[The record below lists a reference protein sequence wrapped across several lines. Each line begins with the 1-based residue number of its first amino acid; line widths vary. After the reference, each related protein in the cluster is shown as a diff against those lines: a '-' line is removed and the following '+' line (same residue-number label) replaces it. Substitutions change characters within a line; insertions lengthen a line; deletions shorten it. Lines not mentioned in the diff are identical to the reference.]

1 MGSITKFVLTSSSR
15 CNLVYLLK
23 MDDFVLLIPQ
33 RLDFNKSN
41 MALLSKR
48 KPVFLSSVIQ
58 SLFSIF
64 LQNDRNE
71 SEQSRRY

>member
-1 MGSITKFVLTSSSR
+1 M
-15 CNLVYLLK
+15 
-23 MDDFVLLIPQ
+23 
-33 RLDFNKSN
+33 RLDFNNSN

-48 KPVFLSSVIQ
+48 KPVFLSSMIQ

-71 SEQSRRY
+71 SEQVGGTELFTHCELSLSRYQNTV